1 MKRIY
6 NFSAG
11 PAILPEP
18 VLLEAQEE
26 MLNYHDSGMSVMEMS
41 HRSKIYE
48 TIIQEAELDLRK
60 LLAIPD
66 NYKVLFLQG
75 GGTQQFA
82 MVPMNLMKNKTAD
95 YIITGT
101 WSKKAYAEAKM
112 YGTPV
117 VVASSADKNFA
128 YVPDCS
134 NLKLSENADYLY
146 MCENETING
155 NFMHNLP
162 NAQGKV
168 LVSDSSSCFLSH
180 PMDVSKFGLI
190 FAGAQKNV
198 GPAGVTIVIIREDLI
213 TDDVFPGTPTIL
225 KYKIHADDGSMYN
238 TPPCYGIYICGK
250 VFKWL
255 LKNGGLEAMK
265 KVNDQKADLLY
276 NMLDNSQLFHGIVA
290 KADRSIMN
298 VTFTTGSEELDA
310 KFVSEAKA
318 KGFDNLKGH
327 RSVGGLRASI
337 YNAMP
342 YEGVRSLVEFMKE
355 FEKKNV

>member
-1 MKRIY
+1 
-6 NFSAG
+6 
-11 PAILPEP
+11 
-18 VLLEAQEE
+18 
-26 MLNYHDSGMSVMEMS
+26 
-41 HRSKIYE
+41 
-48 TIIQEAELDLRK
+48 
-60 LLAIPD
+60 
-66 NYKVLFLQG
+66 
-75 GGTQQFA
+75 
-82 MVPMNLMKNKTAD
+82 
-95 YIITGT
+95 
-101 WSKKAYAEAKM
+101 
-112 YGTPV
+112 
-117 VVASSADKNFA
+117 
-128 YVPDCS
+128 
-134 NLKLSENADYLY
+134 
-146 MCENETING
+146 
-155 NFMHNLP
+155 
-162 NAQGKV
+162 
-168 LVSDSSSCFLSH
+168 
-180 PMDVSKFGLI
+180 
-190 FAGAQKNV
+190 AGAQKNV

>member
-48 TIIQEAELDLRK
+48 TIIQDAELDLRK